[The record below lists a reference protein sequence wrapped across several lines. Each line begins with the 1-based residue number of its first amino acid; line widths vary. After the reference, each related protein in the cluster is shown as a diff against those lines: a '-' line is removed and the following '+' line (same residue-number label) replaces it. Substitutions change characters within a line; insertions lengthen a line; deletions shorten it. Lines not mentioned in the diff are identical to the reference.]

1 MLVERVYDDSSADI
15 ASATTL
21 CEVGQVQR
29 QWCRRLE
36 DHREAC
42 SSMRWELVDSYSYV

>member
-1 MLVERVYDDSSADI
+1 MLVERMYDDSLAGI

-21 CEVGQVQR
+21 CDVGQVQR
-29 QWCRRLE
+29 QWCRGLE

-42 SSMRWELVDSYSYV
+42 SSTLWEVVDR